1 MSTPV
6 LLKTLSMPASLA
18 GPSPEAVRARLT
30 CEAAAGERTPL
41 LIVAD
46 EGFDTRDIAQR
57 IHDASRP
64 GAPFVTV
71 ESAHADPAEVEIAL
85 FGSRARPGAHAVRAR
100 PGAHDVEVLGSS
112 SAFLRAGRGTVF
124 VQDIGDLPSAVQ
136 RRLAR
141 LLRDGEARPAGRV
154 PVPVQAR
161 VIASALPGI
170 QADVLDGRVR
180 ADLYRRLAVQELA
193 VPPLG
198 GRPADFPALV
208 PMMADAISRRLGRP
222 TPTFTQS
229 ALTVLAALPW
239 RRNMQELEAVLE
251 RTVGAAPDDKVEIRQ
266 EDVLAQL
273 SFEGAL
279 ARRAPSA
286 SLREARLRFERDYIA
301 AVLEHHQWRMSD
313 AARTL
318 GIERA
323 NLYRKT
329 RQLGIPRAA
338 PARAAA
344 NH

>member
-1 MSTPV
+1 
-6 LLKTLSMPASLA
+6 MPASLA
-18 GPSPEAVRARLT
+18 GPSPEAVRARLAF
-30 CEAAAGERTPL
+30 EAAAGERTPL
-41 LIVAD
+41 LIIAE

-57 IHDASRP
+57 IHEASRP
-64 GAPFVTV
+64 GAPFVSV
-71 ESAHADPAEVEIAL
+71 DSAHADPADVEIAL
-85 FGSRARPGAHAVRAR
+85 FGSRARPGAHAV
-100 PGAHDVEVLGSS
+100 EVLGSS
-112 SAFLRAGRGTVF
+112 AAVLQAGRGTLF

-141 LLRDGEARPAGRV
+141 LLRDGEARPAGKV

-161 VIASALPGI
+161 VIASAAPGI
-170 QADVLDGRVR
+170 DTEVREGRVR

-193 VPPLG
+193 VPPLA

-208 PMMADAISRRLGRP
+208 PLMAGAISSRLGRP

-239 RRNMQELEAVLE
+239 RRNMQELGALLE
-251 RTVGAAPDDKVEIRQ
+251 RAVRAGTGEIRQ

-279 ARRAPSA
+279 ARRPPSA

-329 RQLGIPRAA
+329 RQLGISRAA

>member
-1 MSTPV
+1 MSIPA
-6 LLKTLSMPASLA
+6 LLHSIAIPASLA
-18 GPSPEAVRARLT
+18 GPSPETARARLT
-30 CEAAAGERTPL
+30 CEAAAAERTPL

-46 EGFDTRDIAQR
+46 DGFDTRDIAQR
-57 IHDASRP
+57 IHAASRP
-64 GAPFVTV
+64 GAPFVVV
-71 ESAHADPAEVEIAL
+71 ESARADPADVEIAL
-85 FGSRARPGAHAVRAR
+85 FGSRARPGAHAVEVR
-100 PGAHDVEVLGSS
+100 GAAA
-112 SAFLRAGRGTVF
+112 AFLRAGRGTVF
-124 VQDIGDLPSAVQ
+124 IQDIGDLPSAVQ

-141 LLRDGEARPAGRV
+141 VLRDGEARPAGRV

-170 QADVLDGRVR
+170 HADVSEGRVR
-180 ADLYRRLAVQELA
+180 GDLYRRLAVQELA
-193 VPPLG
+193 VPPLSD
-198 GRPADFPALV
+198 RPADFPVLV
-208 PMMADAISRRLGRP
+208 PLIVGAISARLGRP
-222 TPTFTQS
+222 APSFTQS

-251 RTVGAAPDDKVEIRQ
+251 RTVGAAGSEIKQ

-329 RQLGIPRAA
+329 RQLGISRAA
-338 PARAAA
+338 PARAEE
-344 NH
+344 HD

>member
-1 MSTPV
+1 
-6 LLKTLSMPASLA
+6 MPASLA
-18 GPSPEAVRARLT
+18 GPSPEAVRARLA

-41 LIVAD
+41 LIIAE

-57 IHDASRP
+57 IHEASRP
-64 GAPFVTV
+64 GSPFVIV
-71 ESAHADPAEVEIAL
+71 ESARTDPADVEVAL
-85 FGSRARPGAHAVRAR
+85 FGSRARSGAHV
-100 PGAHDVEVLGSS
+100 VEVLGSS
-112 SAFLRAGRGTVF
+112 AAFLRAGRGTVF

-141 LLRDGEARPAGRV
+141 LLRDGEARSAGRV
-154 PVPVQAR
+154 PAPVRAR

-170 QADVLDGRVR
+170 QTDVRDGRVR

-193 VPPLG
+193 VPPLT

-239 RRNMQELEAVLE
+239 RRNMQELEVVLE

-301 AVLEHHQWRMSD
+301 AVLEHHHWRMID

-329 RQLGIPRAA
+329 RQLGISRGA
-338 PARAAA
+338 PAQAAA